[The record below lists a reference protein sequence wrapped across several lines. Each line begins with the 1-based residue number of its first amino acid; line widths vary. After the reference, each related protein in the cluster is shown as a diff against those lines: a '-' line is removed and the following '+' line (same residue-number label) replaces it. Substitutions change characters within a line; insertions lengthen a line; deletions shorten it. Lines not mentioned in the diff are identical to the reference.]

1 MKKII
6 FVLSLLVGVIACSK
20 KINPATTT
28 TTTNPTTEV
37 TTTPVTTTAPTVPDK
52 PKSEEVV
59 PAKEEAKPVIAGA
72 DDTDPTLIKGRA
84 IYTGKCIKCHNAN
97 PVENFTAARWDGIL
111 RSMIPKSKL
120 NFEEAA
126 QVTAYVKAHC
136 KK

>member
-1 MKKII
+1 MKKGILI
-6 FVLSLLVGVIACSK
+6 LTVFMGGIIACSK
-20 KINPATTT
+20 KITPATTST
-28 TTTNPTTEV
+28 SNNTATDV
-37 TTTPVTTTAPTVPDK
+37 ATTPVTVAPTVPDK

-111 RSMIPKSKL
+111 QRLQIS
-120 NFEEAA
+120 
-126 QVTAYVKAHC
+126 YG
-136 KK
+136 